1 MPFGPEGVPPFVEA
15 AQAVLAP
22 LAVGTAA
29 ASIVWSLQDRL
40 VVVGSDLRDRAASL
54 RDGESGSDDDDR
66 EQVRVLLRRA
76 RILQAAVL
84 GFYGALL
91 LQIVAASVVGLA
103 LAGFALSTRAA
114 AAAGASAAIL
124 VPFFAGLVLLLA
136 ASALALIDT
145 SLSFRAAVSD
155 HALGEAEPET
165 AGKRR
170 QSSRA

>member
-54 RDGESGSDDDDR
+54 RDGGESGSDDDDR

-91 LQIVAASVVGLA
+91 LQIVAASVVGLE
-103 LAGFALSTRAA
+103 LAGFAVPAA
-114 AAAGASAAIL
+114 PVAIL

-145 SLSFRAAVSD
+145 SLSFRAAASD

>member
-91 LQIVAASVVGLA
+91 LQIVAASVVGLE
-103 LAGFALSTRAA
+103 LAGFAVPAA
-114 AAAGASAAIL
+114 PVAIL

-145 SLSFRAAVSD
+145 SLSFRAAASD

>member
-54 RDGESGSDDDDR
+54 RDGGESGSDDDDR

-103 LAGFALSTRAA
+103 LAGFA
-114 AAAGASAAIL
+114 
-124 VPFFAGLVLLLA
+124 
-136 ASALALIDT
+136 
-145 SLSFRAAVSD
+145 
-155 HALGEAEPET
+155 
-165 AGKRR
+165 
-170 QSSRA
+170 

>member
-1 MPFGPEGVPPFVEA
+1 
-15 AQAVLAP
+15 
-22 LAVGTAA
+22 
-29 ASIVWSLQDRL
+29 
-40 VVVGSDLRDRAASL
+40 
-54 RDGESGSDDDDR
+54 DDDDR

-103 LAGFALSTRAA
+103 LAGFALSTAA
-114 AAAGASAAIL
+114 ASAAIL

-145 SLSFRAAVSD
+145 SLSFRAAASD